1 MPCSDAMTFM
11 VCEIKKRRKLS
22 NAVICTVR
30 TKVRNDCLKNEGK
43 LSAFLALSVHF
54 GAIRNLIFKKVIAFS

>member
-1 MPCSDAMTFM
+1 MPCPDAMTFM

-30 TKVRNDCLKNEGK
+30 TKVRNDCLKHEGK
-43 LSAFLALSVHF
+43 
-54 GAIRNLIFKKVIAFS
+54 